1 MSLSV
6 LLVGSGKMGQ
16 ALLGGWVED
25 HILPSN
31 IVAVDPNSENLA
43 AATAL
48 GCQGVASPDDIDPAF
63 QPDVMVLAVKPQM
76 MEAVLPTYRGFTD
89 KGTMVISIAA
99 GTAIAQF
106 EEAFGSTAAIIRTM
120 PNTPAA
126 VRRGMIVCC
135 ANSIVQDDQRKLCQ
149 HLMEAVGVVDWVE
162 DEDMLDA
169 VTGLSG
175 SGPAYVF
182 YMIEAMI
189 AAGVAAGLPEKLSET
204 LAEATI
210 AGAGELARQSDE
222 APAVLRQNVTS
233 PNGTTA
239 AGLEVLMAE
248 DGLTPLMIKT
258 VAAATRRSRELR

>member
-25 HILPSN
+25 LVSPGD
-31 IVAVDPNSENLA
+31 IVAVDPNPENLA
-43 AATAL
+43 AATSL
-48 GCQGVASPDDIDPAF
+48 GCQGVASPEDIDPAF
-63 QPDVMVLAVKPQM
+63 HPDVMVLAVKPQM
-76 MEAVLPTYRGFTD
+76 MEAVLPTYRNFAD
-89 KGTMVISIAA
+89 KGTLVISIAA

-106 EEAFGSTAAIIRTM
+106 EAAFGSTAAIIRTM

-135 ANSIVQDDQRKLCQ
+135 ANSAVSADQRQTCQ
-149 HLMEAVGVVDWVE
+149 SLMQAVGVVDWVE
-162 DEDMLDA
+162 DEDLLDA

-182 YMIEAMI
+182 YMIEALT

-204 LAEATI
+204 LAETTV

-222 APAVLRQNVTS
+222 PPAVLRQNVTS

-248 DGLTPLMIKT
+248 EGLKSLIIKT
-258 VAAATRRSRELR
+258 VAAAAQRSRELR